1 MPRPNINRL
10 PVWDPAVHWVAMVQ
24 ADEALDGSDK
34 TITVTAGRDWMI
46 QSLRAELTTTAT
58 VGNRQIA
65 VQIRDDS
72 DDVIAEVRAGATQT
86 ASLTRSYHFGPHLPD
101 LTSFRDTDWISTPID
116 PLIVPAGYD
125 IRIFDNNAV
134 DAAADDLVVR
144 LAILE
149 RDAVT

>member
-1 MPRPNINRL
+1 MPRPSIKRL
-10 PVWDPAVHWVAMVQ
+10 PVWDPAVHWVATVK

-65 VQIRDDS
+65 IQIRDDS
-72 DDVIAEVRAGATQT
+72 DAIIAEVRAGATQT
-86 ASLTRSYHFGPHLPD
+86 ASLTRSYQFGPYLPD

-116 PLIVPAGYD
+116 RLIVPAGCD

-134 DAAADDLVVR
+134 DAAADDLIVR
-144 LAILE
+144 LSILE